1 MSERERQ
8 EYAVPGFMDTLL
20 RLSSDERLTDPEQEA
35 LAAAHS
41 VCLAT
46 PQQEPEGDGLVEV
59 LVTAWGDDPDLQ
71 VGVPYRRM
79 ASQAAEIV
87 RARAQPRGV
96 RALRDNMGPT
106 AVIDSRGRVWTKGKR
121 SFRSAY
127 AKEAFMSLQDL
138 ERKFG
143 PVRRLYAET
152 GDPK

>member
-1 MSERERQ
+1 MSERGRQ
-8 EYAVPGFMDTLL
+8 EHAVPGFMDTLL
-20 RLSSDERLTDPEQEA
+20 RLSSDDRLTDPEQEA

-46 PQQEPEGDGLVEV
+46 PQQEPEGGLIEG
-59 LVTAWGDDPDLQ
+59 LIAAWSDDPDLQ

-79 ASQAAEIV
+79 ATQSAQIL
-87 RARAQPRGV
+87 RARVQPRGV